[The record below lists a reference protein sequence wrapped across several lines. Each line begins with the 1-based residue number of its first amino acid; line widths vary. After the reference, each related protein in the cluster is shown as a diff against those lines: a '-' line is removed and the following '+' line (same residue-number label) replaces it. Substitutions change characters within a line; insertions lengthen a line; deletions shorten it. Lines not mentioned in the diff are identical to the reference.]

1 LIADPTNS
9 NDKEDYQMKPYY
21 LLALVACLFLV
32 FASGCLPPKSPV
44 YGLVYMDVKGPEQAT
59 PNLLGKK
66 MGKGCC
72 ESVLGVYARGD
83 CSIETAAREANI
95 TRITH
100 VDHYSETILLVYSK
114 YTILVYGN

>member
-1 LIADPTNS
+1 MRLYS
-9 NDKEDYQMKPYY
+9 
-21 LLALVACLFLV
+21 LLALIACLCLV
-32 FASGCLPPKSPV
+32 CTSGCLPPKAPV
-44 YGLVYMDVKGPEQAT
+44 YGFVYMDVKAPEQAT

-66 MGKGCC
+66 MGKGYC
-72 ESVLGVYARGD
+72 ESFLGVYAKGD

-100 VDHYSETILLVYSK
+100 VDSYAETVLLVYSK

>member
-1 LIADPTNS
+1 
-9 NDKEDYQMKPYY
+9 MKPLC
-21 LLALVACLFLV
+21 LLAIAACLCLV
-32 FASGCLPPKSPV
+32 CASGCVPPKAPV
-44 YGLVYMDVKGPEQAT
+44 YGFVYMDVKGPEQAT

-72 ESVLGVYARGD
+72 KSLLGIYAGGD
-83 CSIETAAREANI
+83 CSIESAAREANI

-100 VDHYSETILLVYSK
+100 VDHHSETILLVYSK

>member
-1 LIADPTNS
+1 MRPNYVLALIAC
-9 NDKEDYQMKPYY
+9 
-21 LLALVACLFLV
+21 LCLVCTA
-32 FASGCLPPKSPV
+32 GCLPPKAPV
-44 YGLVYMDVKGPEQAT
+44 YGLVYMNVKGPEQTT

-66 MGKGCC
+66 MGKGYC
-72 ESVLGVYARGD
+72 ESFLGVYARGD

-100 VDHYSETILLVYSK
+100 VDHYSETVLLVYSK

>member
-1 LIADPTNS
+1 MRLYS
-9 NDKEDYQMKPYY
+9 
-21 LLALVACLFLV
+21 LLALVACLCLV
-32 FASGCLPPKSPV
+32 GTSGCMPPKAPV
-44 YGLVYMDVKGPEQAT
+44 YGFVYMDIKAPEEAT

-66 MGKGCC
+66 MGKGSCK
-72 ESVLGVYARGD
+72 SLLGVYAKGD

-100 VDHYSETILLVYSK
+100 VDSYAETVLLVYSK